1 MKQPGSH
8 GNTEQVNVL
17 SCTQP
22 PPLPIMQLICLTNDT
37 NENNSIILNCYFMT
51 CMVTQSQK
59 NVPTI

>member
-22 PPLPIMQLICLTNDT
+22 PIMQLICLTDDT
-37 NENNSIILNCYFMT
+37 IENGSIFLNCYFMT
-51 CMVTQSQK
+51 CMVTRSQK